1 LLLHEPPKEEHAL
14 IGPYSQTRLKE
25 TIASFPELKHPMH
38 VYVLIHKQSKEV
50 VRTHDLA
57 QFSKE
62 RNLPK
67 AQIDQLKY
75 GIRKSAKG
83 WYLVPKENEK
93 DPEAFLKQKLD
104 KQAYGKQ
111 VFARRM
117 FR

>member
-57 QFSKE
+57 QFSEE

-67 AQIDQLKY
+67 AQILALKA
-75 GIRKSAKG
+75 GVNKSAKG
-83 WYLVPKENEK
+83 WFLVPKEYHSS
-93 DPEAFLKQKLD
+93 PEEFLNRKLKNID
-104 KQAYGKQ
+104 FHKKL
-111 VFARRM
+111 FARKM
-117 FR
+117 FS